1 MLLCFKKICCKID
14 QKSKNYTPGQFLP
27 QEDIME
33 PISTTLVTALTAGAV
48 ASASKLG
55 EQVISDAYGALKGLV
70 AKKLGAR
77 SKVMKAVKELEDD
90 PNSEGQKLVLKEKVE
105 AAGIA
110 EDEEL
115 VKAAQELLKVI
126 REKPGGEQIIQ
137 TAIGNQNIQVTGQ
150 GNTVQVNTPRAK
162 R

>member
-1 MLLCFKKICCKID
+1 
-14 QKSKNYTPGQFLP
+14 
-27 QEDIME
+27 
-33 PISTTLVTALTAGAV
+33 
-48 ASASKLG
+48 
-55 EQVISDAYGALKGLV
+55 
-70 AKKLGAR
+70 
-77 SKVMKAVKELEDD
+77 MKAVKELEDD

-110 EDEEL
+110 EDKEL

-126 REKPGGEQIIQ
+126 QAKPGGEQIIQ